1 MTLWTF
7 FLPSLLAVAF
17 LGWLALRLYG
27 FSRANILG
35 EEAARVAYHQ
45 DFFDDHV
52 DAVLLDAPRRHALLL
67 LDDKKAAGLVLALG
81 DKLVT
86 RRLDGDLLNTVEI
99 DGIRWHL
106 GLDDLVLPS
115 VTLIFD
121 ANTAGSAVAE
131 ELRGRLEEIAA
142 PD

>member
-1 MTLWTF
+1 MMLWTF

-27 FSRANILG
+27 PNRENILS
-35 EEAARVAYHQ
+35 EEAARVAFQQ
-45 DFFDDHV
+45 DFFDDGV

-67 LDDKKAAGLVLALG
+67 LDDQEAAGLVLVFG

-86 RRLDGDLLNTVEI
+86 RRLGKDLLNTIEI
-99 DGIRWHL
+99 DGKRWHL

-121 ANTAGSAVAE
+121 ENTTGSAVAD

-142 PD
+142 PG